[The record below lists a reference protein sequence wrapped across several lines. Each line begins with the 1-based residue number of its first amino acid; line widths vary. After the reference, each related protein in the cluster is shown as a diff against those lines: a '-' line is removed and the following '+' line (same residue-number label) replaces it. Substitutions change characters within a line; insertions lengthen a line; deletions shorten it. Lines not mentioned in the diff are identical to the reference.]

1 MIVVLITTPDRAL
14 ASTLASGLVE
24 QRLAA
29 CVQILPQMTSVYYWE
44 GEVQRDEEHLLLIK
58 TREDKFTEIEDFIKQ
73 NHTYDVP
80 EIVSLRP
87 VRVSDDYR
95 NWLENCLN
103 R

>member
-1 MIVVLITTPDRAL
+1 MIIILTTVPDRAL
-14 ASTLASGLVE
+14 ANTLAGKLVE
-24 QRLAA
+24 ERLAA

-44 GEVQRDEEHLLLIK
+44 GEVQRDDEHLLLIK
-58 TREDKFTEIEDFIKQ
+58 TQEDKYTEIEDFIKH

-95 NWLENCLN
+95 AWLEGYLN
-103 R
+103 G